1 MKETIFLTAISLAIT
16 IAAVI
21 IAYYAYVGQ
30 SWILLGAFITGV
42 GVGLLAAFVIAV
54 THNDRYL

>member
-1 MKETIFLTAISLAIT
+1 MKETIPITAIALAIT

-21 IAYYAYVGQ
+21 IAYYAYTDH
-30 SWILLGAFITGV
+30 SWVVLGVSLIGV
-42 GVGLLAAFVIAV
+42 GVGLLAAFIIAV